1 MKRKFQFLNRFGVLL
16 ALPLLFAVTGCE
28 LLDVVFGGQDGPIE
42 GRIVMQQGGGIA
54 GIQRTITLE
63 VRDGVIYLTTVEG
76 FAGSITEGQ
85 VAVGNLKALWKALE
99 ANDAFS
105 LADNA
110 ELINQV
116 ADGFSFELE
125 LELGSKHHHFS
136 VYAPELLTDQRYAN
150 VVHAIQNVPVDE
162 PYAVF
167 DLPVDSVEVN
177 VLESAPVQVVAVVH
191 GTLDPCTQLRAVEQS
206 REGNAITVHIT
217 AKRPIGVFCIQLA
230 VPFEERVT
238 LQGEFPTGN
247 YTVIVNG
254 VKQAF
259 SV

>member
-1 MKRKFQFLNRFGVLL
+1 MASKSPFLNRFGVLL

-28 LLDVVFGGQDGPIE
+28 LLDIVFGGQDGPLE
-42 GRIVMQQGGGIA
+42 GRIVMQQSGGIA
-54 GIQRTITLE
+54 GIQRAITIE
-63 VRDGVIYLTTVEG
+63 VRDGVVYMTTVEG
-76 FAGSITEGQ
+76 FPGSITEGQ
-85 VAVGNLKALWKALE
+85 VAVGNFNALWKTLQ

-105 LADNA
+105 LTDNA

-116 ADGFSFELE
+116 ADGFSFEIE
-125 LELGSKHHHFS
+125 LQLGAKHHRFG

-150 VVHAIQNVPVDE
+150 IVHAIQNLPVDE

-167 DLPVDSVEVN
+167 DLPVESVEVN
-177 VLESAPVQVVAVVH
+177 VLESFPVQVVAVVH
-191 GTLDPCTQLRAVEQS
+191 GTLDPCTQVHAVEQT

-217 AKRPIGVFCIQLA
+217 GKRPVGIFCIQLA
-230 VPFEERVT
+230 QPFEERVT
-238 LQGEFPTGN
+238 LQGDFPTGN

-254 VKQAF
+254 VEQNF

>member
-1 MKRKFQFLNRFGVLL
+1 MMSKLQLLNRFGMLL

-28 LLDVVFGGQDGPIE
+28 FLDAVFGGQGQPLD
-42 GRIVMQQGGGIA
+42 GRIVMQQSGGIA
-54 GIQRTITLE
+54 GIQRTITIE
-63 VRDGVIYLTTVEG
+63 VRDGVVYLTTAEG
-76 FAGSITEGQ
+76 FNGSITEGQ

-105 LADNA
+105 LPDND

-125 LELGSKHHHFS
+125 LWLGAKHHRFG

-150 VVHAIQNVPVDE
+150 VVHAIQNLPVDD
-162 PYAVF
+162 PHDVF
-167 DLPVDSVEVN
+167 DLPVESVEVN
-177 VLESAPVQVVAVVH
+177 VLESFPVQVVAVVR

-206 REGNAITVHIT
+206 REGNTITVHIT
-217 AKRPIGVFCIQLA
+217 GKRPVGIFCIQLA
-230 VPFEERVT
+230 QPFEERIT
-238 LQGEFPTGN
+238 LQGDFSTDQ

-254 VKQAF
+254 VKQDF
-259 SV
+259 NV

>member
-1 MKRKFQFLNRFGVLL
+1 MTRKFQWKHVGVLL

-28 LLDVVFGGQDGPIE
+28 LLDIVFGGQDGPIN
-42 GRIVMQQGGGIA
+42 GRIVMQQSGGIA
-54 GIQRTITLE
+54 GIQRTITIE
-63 VRDGVIYLTTVEG
+63 VRNGVVYLTTVGG
-76 FAGSITEGQ
+76 FTDSNTEGQ
-85 VAVGNLKALWKALE
+85 VAIGNLQALWKTLE

-105 LADNA
+105 LTDNA

-116 ADGFSFELE
+116 ADGFSFEVE
-125 LELGSKHHHFS
+125 LELGAKRHRFG

-150 VVHAIQNVPVDE
+150 VVHAIQNVPVAE

-167 DLPVDSVEVN
+167 DLQVDSVEVN
-177 VLESAPVQVVAVVH
+177 VLESFPVQVVAVVK
-191 GTLDPCTQLRAVEQS
+191 GTLDPCTQVHAIGQT
-206 REGNAITVHIT
+206 REGDTITVHIT
-217 AKRPIGVFCIQLA
+217 GKRPIGVFCVQLA
-230 VPFEERVT
+230 VPFEERIT

-254 VKQAF
+254 VEHTF